1 MTQSVQGRFRSAG
14 GPNRRGRRFAYS
26 VVLIAAGLLSG
37 CVEVREPFTES
48 EQNEAQIQGIADAR
62 FWDDAPDAAL
72 RMAPPAASVGNSLT
86 MLALSGGGDNGAF
99 GAGLLNGWTKS
110 GTRPEFSIVTGVST
124 GALIAP
130 FAFLGAR
137 YDAALAD
144 VYTHISAQDIYRP
157 RFPLA
162 FLWTTSLYDTAP
174 FARMIETHVTNSM
187 IDEIAAE
194 YLRGR
199 RLFVGTA
206 NLDAQRM
213 VIWNMGAIAASHE
226 LGRYALFRKVLLAS
240 SSIPAL
246 FPPVMINAVV
256 QGHVIS
262 EMHVDGGATAQILTV
277 PNQVVIDDRLP
288 AATPNRLRVYLIVN
302 SKLGGD
308 FHVVEPRTIPILSQ
322 GFSLDVQSSLY
333 SLVSTSYLFAHDH
346 GIDFNLSYIHN
357 DFPTAYGT
365 FFDFDAMR
373 QLYNYGVR
381 RGEDPQSWDK
391 HPPGQGELLTTQ
403 EPAAGAAIGH

>member
-1 MTQSVQGRFRSAG
+1 VDLLFLSVS
-14 GPNRRGRRFAYS
+14 GPRRGRFAYS
-26 VVLIAAGLLSG
+26 VVLITGLGLLSG
-37 CVEVREPFTES
+37 CVEVREPFTETQ
-48 EQNEAQIQGIADAR
+48 QNDAQIQGIADAR
-62 FWDDAPDAAL
+62 FWNDAPDAAL
-72 RMAPPAASVGNSLT
+72 RMAPPAASAGNNLT

-130 FAFLGAR
+130 FAFLGSR
-137 YDAALAD
+137 YDAALTD

-174 FARMIETHVTNSM
+174 FARMIEAHVTDSM
-187 IDEIAAE
+187 INEIASE
-194 YLRGR
+194 YSRGR

-226 LGRYALFRKVLLAS
+226 PGRYVLFRKVLLAS

-288 AATPNRLRVYLIVN
+288 PTPNRLHVYLIVN

-308 FHVVEPRTIPILSQ
+308 FHIVEPRTIPILSQ

-346 GIDFNLSYIHN
+346 GIDFNLSYIRN
-357 DFPTAYGT
+357 DFPTVYGK
-365 FFDFDAMR
+365 FFDFSEMR
-373 QLYNYGVR
+373 QLYDYGVR

-403 EPAAGAAIGH
+403 EPAKSGANSQ